1 MTPSG
6 LGCAAGLLILGLV
19 VAPFHAAGQVR
30 MPRVGVL
37 GTTAMDA
44 GLRDAFAQALGGAG
58 YADGQSV
65 LIDLRDAAGR
75 PGRLDELAADL
86 VKANVDVIL
95 ARGPGALEAASRAT
109 AHIAIVAVDLE
120 TDPVQKGYVR
130 NLAQPGGNITGVFL
144 DLPELSGK
152 QLQLLKEAIPQA
164 SRVAII
170 GDPALNAPQFAAAEL
185 AARKLALQSQR
196 IDVRTPEDFD
206 GALQTA
212 SRDSVSA
219 VLLLSSPLVFT
230 GRDTISSLALKR
242 RLPAISMFVEFADA
256 GGLMTYGP
264 SVREAF
270 HRAGGYVSRILKGA
284 RPGDLPVERPT
295 KFDLVI
301 NLKTATAVGVAVPP
315 SLLARADRLVR

>member
-1 MTPSG
+1 MTPFA
-6 LGCAAGLLILGLV
+6 LGCAVWLLILVV
-19 VAPFHAAGQVR
+19 VAPFPAAGQAR
-30 MPRVGVL
+30 MPRVGIL
-37 GTTAMDA
+37 GTTTMDPR
-44 GLRDAFAQALGGAG
+44 LRDAFAQALGSAG
-58 YADGQSV
+58 YSEGQGV
-65 LIDLRDAAGR
+65 LIDARDAAGR
-75 PGRLDELAADL
+75 PARLGELAGDL
-86 VKANVDVIL
+86 VKDTVDVIV
-95 ARGPGALEAASRAT
+95 ARGPGALEAAQRAT
-109 AHIAIVAVDLE
+109 TRIPIVAVDLE
-120 TDPVQKGYVR
+120 SDPVQKGFVR

-170 GDPALNAPQFAAAEL
+170 GDLALNAPQFVAAEL
-185 AARKLALQSQR
+185 AAQKLGLQSQR

-206 GALQTA
+206 SALETA
-212 SRDSVSA
+212 SRGRASA

-270 HRAGGYVSRILKGA
+270 HRAGGYVGRILKGA
-284 RPGDLPVERPT
+284 KPRDLPVERPT

-301 NLKTATAVGVAVPP
+301 NLKTANAVGVAIPP
-315 SLLARADRLVR
+315 SLLPRADRMIR